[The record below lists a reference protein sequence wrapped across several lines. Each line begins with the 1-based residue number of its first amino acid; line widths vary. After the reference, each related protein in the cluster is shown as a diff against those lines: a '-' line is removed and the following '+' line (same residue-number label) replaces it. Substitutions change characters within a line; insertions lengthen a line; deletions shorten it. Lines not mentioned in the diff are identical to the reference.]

1 MAILAVTL
9 SHGPKWVRLRRWLG
23 MICVLGGLAGAR
35 AAEPVPTAEYQVKAA
50 FLFNFAQFV
59 DWPAAAYPDEKA
71 PLVIGVMGPDPFGAY
86 LDGLVQ
92 GEKIDGHPIVVRRFN
107 DGEKPE
113 CHMLFVSAATPARM
127 DRIRAQL
134 IGQSVLTVGDTD
146 NFSRLGG
153 LVRFVTDKGKIHL
166 RINAAAAKASGL
178 TISSKLL
185 RWATIVTV
193 DKD

>member
-1 MAILAVTL
+1 MAILAAIF
-9 SHGPKWVRLRRWLG
+9 SQWPGRGRWRRGLA
-23 MICVLGGLAGAR
+23 VLALLGGVAGAR
-35 AAEPVPTAEYQVKAA
+35 AAAPTAEYQVKAA

-59 DWPAAAYPDEKA
+59 DWPAMAYADEKA
-71 PLVIGVMGPDPFGAY
+71 PLVIGVIGPDPFGAY

-92 GEKIDGHPIVVRRFN
+92 GEKIDGHPIVVRRFAE
-107 DGEKPE
+107 GEKLE
-113 CHMLFVSAATPARM
+113 CHMLFVSAATAGRM

-134 IGQSVLTVGDTD
+134 IGQPVLTVGDTD

-153 LVRFVTDKGKIHL
+153 LVRFVTEQGKIHL

-185 RWATIVTV
+185 RWATIVTA